1 MVRLCSTI
9 LLLSALLSAGAFQH
23 VRLPQGAA
31 LSGRHFSRIC
41 PLRAASDTPPPSSEE
56 EDANEENDPR
66 GAEFDLSASISDSSL
81 SSASGKSSMEEDLI
95 KQLRERSQ
103 ALEKLKK
110 KDAENY
116 RARLK
121 SDEQA
126 KRNFNRKPFSQRKE
140 VKGGGTGAVGGQNR
154 GSWDQGGAR
163 KPKTPNN
170 IFGGG
175 GGAAPRKEAPGEGKA
190 IGGQNRG
197 SWGKGGARKSKP
209 TPDIFGGATT
219 GGGGGGMFDRGGQ
232 QPNRPKVNRW
242 ELRNK
247 SAPPPSRAASP
258 PARSKFTGRAAAP
271 AGANAGATRS
281 WSGGG
286 GGGPGSVKSGMM
298 KNEMNLVS
306 AASSETTILLTGA
319 LIFGCLVVALTVG
332 MNGGITD
339 GSERVVLEDIGGSA
353 AVSSAADTLA
363 AMKEA
368 VSEVITT
375 GQESTGGGV
384 EDGIWL

>member
-23 VRLPQGAA
+23 IRLPQGAA
-31 LSGRHFSRIC
+31 LSGRHLSRIC

-110 KDAENY
+110 KDA
-116 RARLK
+116 
-121 SDEQA
+121 
-126 KRNFNRKPFSQRKE
+126 NRKPFSQRKE

-163 KPKTPNN
+163 KPQTPNN
-170 IFGGG
+170 LFGGG
-175 GGAAPRKEAPGEGKA
+175 GGAAPRKEAPGDGRA

-197 SWGKGGARKSKP
+197 NWGKGGARKAQP
-209 TPDIFGGATT
+209 TQDIFGGATT

-232 QPNRPKVNRW
+232 QPNRPQVNRW

-247 SAPPPSRAASP
+247 SAPPPSRAVSP
-258 PARSKFTGRAAAP
+258 PARSKFTGRAA
-271 AGANAGATRS
+271 GNAGATRS

-286 GGGPGSVKSGMM
+286 GGGPTSVKSGMM

-319 LIFGCLVVALTVG
+319 LIIGCLVVALTVG

-368 VSEVITT
+368 VSEVITN
-375 GQESTGGGV
+375 GQESTTGGV